1 MKINFK
7 QIEAF
12 VAVAELLSFR
22 RAAEKLNTTQ
32 PNISSRIST
41 LELQLDVKLMQRD
54 SASVRLTPVGE
65 SLLPNA
71 RSVLQSLESF
81 VATAGREHLFEG
93 TLRLGVTEMIV
104 HSWLGR
110 FLTAFKERYANIDVD
125 LTVDLSSNLSTVL
138 SNRTIDLA
146 LQSGPFPNDATGNV
160 ELGQFPLLWVC
171 SPGLGYSSGEL
182 SLEALVKYPVL
193 THARGT
199 LPFEQLHRHIAQAQQ
214 PFRLVPST
222 NLAACLQMTCDG
234 LGIACMP
241 EAMVRDEIKA
251 GVLTRLHYPWVP
263 EPLRFSARYD
273 ADSPLYVADAAQ
285 LASLTAASFE
295 SAG

>member
-22 RAAEKLNTTQ
+22 QAAEKLNTTQ
-32 PNISSRIST
+32 PNISSRLSA
-41 LELQLDVKLMQRD
+41 LESQLDVKLMQRD
-54 SASVRLTPVGE
+54 SASVQLTPIGE

-81 VATAGREHLFEG
+81 VATAGQEHLFEG

-110 FLTAFKERYANIDVD
+110 FLTAFKDRYANIDVD
-125 LTVDLSSNLSTVL
+125 LIVDLSSSLSSML
-138 SNRTIDLA
+138 SNRSIDLA
-146 LQSGPFPNDATGNV
+146 LQSGPFSSEATGNV
-160 ELGQFPLLWVC
+160 ELGQFPLVWVC

-182 SLEALVKYPVL
+182 SLEALVKHPVL

-199 LPFEQLHRHIAQAQQ
+199 LPFEQLQRHIAQAQQ
-214 PFRLVPST
+214 TIRLVPST
-222 NLAACLQMTCDG
+222 NLAACLHMTCGG

-241 EAMVRDEIKA
+241 EAMVRDELKA
-251 GVLTRLHYPWVP
+251 GVLTRLDYPWVP
-263 EPLRFSARYD
+263 EPLQFNARYD
-273 ADSPLYVADAAQ
+273 AESALYVTDAAG
-285 LASLTAASFE
+285 LAGVTATAFE
-295 SAG
+295 LAG